1 MKTLAEKVALVTG
14 ASSGI
19 GEATAKKLAGAG
31 VKIGIAAR
39 RAERLHALKAE
50 IEQLGGQAL
59 VLEMDVA
66 DKASVEAGVKKLIEA
81 YGGIDIAFNNAGLMP
96 LSNIDEFKTDE
107 WDRMVDVNIKGVLNL
122 SAAVLP
128 QMIKQHS
135 GHIVNTSSVAGR
147 KVYGQG
153 FAVYSATKFAVSA
166 FTEGLRMEVAQKHNI
181 RVTSIQ
187 PGATAT
193 ELSQHTT
200 SEEFVQIMAG
210 FSNHVEFLSPSDVAD
225 TVLYAVSAPDHVN
238 IAELYVMPTNQV

>member
-1 MKTLAEKVALVTG
+1 MKALNEQVALITG

-19 GEATAKKLAGAG
+19 GEATAKKLAQAG
-31 VKIGIAAR
+31 VKVGIAAR
-39 RAERLHALKAE
+39 RTDRLLELKTE
-50 IEQLGGQAL
+50 IEKLGGQAL
-59 VLEMDVA
+59 VIEMDVA
-66 DKASVEAGVKKLIEA
+66 DKSSVEAGVQMLIDT

-96 LSNIDEFKTDE
+96 LSSIDDFKTDE

-135 GHIVNTSSVAGR
+135 GHIINTSSVAGR
-147 KVYGQG
+147 KVFGQG

-166 FTEGLRMEVAQKHNI
+166 FTEGLRMEVGPKHNI

-200 SEEFVQIMAG
+200 SDEYSQMMAG
-210 FSNHVEFLSPSDVAD
+210 YASQIQFLSPTDIAD
-225 TVLYAVSAPDHVN
+225 TVLFAISAPTHVN
-238 IAELYVMPTNQV
+238 IAELYVMPINQV

>member
-1 MKTLAEKVALVTG
+1 MKNLSDKIALVTG

-19 GEATAKKLAGAG
+19 GEATAKALARAG
-31 VKIGIAAR
+31 MKVGIAAR
-39 RAERLHALKAE
+39 RGERLHALKTE
-50 IEQLGGQAL
+50 IEELGGHAL

-66 DKASVEAGVKKLIEA
+66 DKASVEEGVKKLIQV
-81 YGGIDIAFNNAGLMP
+81 YGAIDISVNNAGLMP
-96 LSNIDEFKTDE
+96 LSNIDEFRTDE

-128 QMIKQHS
+128 HMIKQHS
-135 GHIVNTSSVAGR
+135 GHIINTSSVAGR
-147 KVYGQG
+147 KVFGQG

-166 FTEGLRMEVAQKHNI
+166 FTEGLRMEVGQKHNI

-193 ELSQHTT
+193 ELFNQTT
-200 SEEFVQIMAG
+200 NEEFVQMMAG
-210 FSNHVEFLSPSDVAD
+210 FAGQVEFLLPSDIAD